1 MREIIQ
7 KARELALSETEKNG
21 TPIKEH
27 FELAN
32 SKGQEL
38 AEKLGKDKDIVL
50 LGTILMDLK
59 LGECFKEGK
68 LPEHVKRSSEA
79 AKTFLNQFKIDQKV
93 KDKIINCIEAHHKEV
108 PFSCKEAEICANA
121 DCYRFL
127 HPRGVFAYFKLLGTR
142 FSEFEKVMEVAEAK
156 LEEKKK
162 ILSLDICKKELEPYY
177 ITFKTL
183 FQEAKKPQQPF

>member
-1 MREIIQ
+1 MKEIIQ

-32 SKGQEL
+32 SKGQEI
-38 AEKLGKDKDIVL
+38 ARKLKENKDIVL

-59 LGECFKEGK
+59 LGECLKEGK
-68 LPEHVKRSSEA
+68 LSEHVKRSSEA
-79 AKTFLNQFKIDQKV
+79 AKIFLNQFKIDQKV
-93 KDKIINCIEAHHKEV
+93 KDKIINCIEAHHKEI

-142 FSEFEKVMEVAEAK
+142 FSEFEKVMEAAEAK
-156 LEEKKK
+156 MEEKKK

-177 ITFKTL
+177 TTFKSL
-183 FQEAKKPQQPF
+183 FQEAKKFP